1 MLKLTWLPQNPL
13 VRQIIAL
20 AYTAVLTV
28 ALLQSSSHPYVGPP
42 APPGAPDPGRELFL
56 TSGHIIGFTLLVL
69 LWWWVLSPWPRP
81 LLIAVLIALLLGT
94 ITEILQS
101 LVPDRSSNLFDLAT
115 NYIVTLAVAWI
126 IHTYRVRKAN
136 SPL

>member
-1 MLKLTWLPQNPL
+1 MLKHHWLPQNPL

-28 ALLQSSSHPYVGPP
+28 VLLQSSSHPYVGPA
-42 APPGAPDPGRELFL
+42 APLGAPDPGREFLL
-56 TSGHIIGFTLLVL
+56 TSGHIIGFTILVL
-69 LWWWVLSPWPRP
+69 LWWWVLSPWPRA

-101 LVPDRSSNLFDLAT
+101 LVPDRSSSLFDLAT
-115 NYIVTLAVAWI
+115 NYVVTLTVAWI
-126 IHTYRVRKAN
+126 IHTYRQRLSK
-136 SPL
+136 P